1 LTPLPRDPTI
11 PRGPR
16 PEVLRMPIYEY
27 RCTSCGHTL
36 EVIQKFNDKPL
47 KKCTE
52 CSGALE
58 KLISRSAFQ
67 LKGGGWYNEGY
78 RGHGASSSTP
88 STPTP
93 STDSVAKSDKA
104 GGTKPDGG
112 KKPEGGK
119 KAAAGGCGSGGCGC
133 H

>member
-1 LTPLPRDPTI
+1 
-11 PRGPR
+11 
-16 PEVLRMPIYEY
+16 MPIYEY

-78 RGHGASSSTP
+78 GGHGGSSSSSSSSSSASP
-88 STPTP
+88 KSSSDSTGKPGKTN
-93 STDSVAKSDKA
+93 
-104 GGTKPDGG
+104 GT
-112 KKPEGGK
+112 KPEGGK
-119 KAAAGGCGSGGCGC
+119 KAAAAGCGSGGCGC

>member
-1 LTPLPRDPTI
+1 
-11 PRGPR
+11 
-16 PEVLRMPIYEY
+16 MPIYEY

-52 CSGALE
+52 CSGLLE

-78 RGHGASSSTP
+78 GGHGASSSTP
-88 STPTP
+88 STSTP
-93 STDSVAKSDKA
+93 STGSTAKSDKA
-104 GGTKPDGG
+104 SGTKSDKASGTKPDKANGT
-112 KKPEGGK
+112 KPEGGK

>member
-1 LTPLPRDPTI
+1 
-11 PRGPR
+11 
-16 PEVLRMPIYEY
+16 MPIYEY
-27 RCTSCGHTL
+27 RCKSCGHTL

-47 KKCTE
+47 KKCIE

-78 RGHGASSSTP
+78 GGQGKSSSTP
-88 STPTP
+88 SSSTPSSSTPTSSSP
-93 STDSVAKSDKA
+93 ESAPKPGKA
-104 GGTKPDGG
+104 SGT
-112 KKPEGGK
+112 KPEGGK
-119 KAAAGGCGSGGCGC
+119 KAAAGGCVSGGCGC

>member
-1 LTPLPRDPTI
+1 
-11 PRGPR
+11 
-16 PEVLRMPIYEY
+16 MPIYEY

-36 EVIQKFNDKPL
+36 EVIQRFNDKPL

-78 RGHGASSSTP
+78 GGQGKSSSTSSSP
-88 STPTP
+88 SSSSPASP
-93 STDSVAKSDKA
+93 AADAV
-104 GGTKPDGG
+104 TKPSKANGT
-112 KKPEGGK
+112 KPEGGK

>member
-1 LTPLPRDPTI
+1 
-11 PRGPR
+11 
-16 PEVLRMPIYEY
+16 MPIYEY
-27 RCTSCGHTL
+27 RCTSCGHML
-36 EVIQKFNDKPL
+36 EVLQKFDEKPL

-78 RGHGASSSTP
+78 GGGKSTSSTSSSP
-88 STPTP
+88 SSSSPG
-93 STDSVAKSDKA
+93 SSATDAA
-104 GGTKPDGG
+104 TKPG
-112 KKPEGGK
+112 KASGSSSEGGK

>member
-1 LTPLPRDPTI
+1 
-11 PRGPR
+11 
-16 PEVLRMPIYEY
+16 MPIYEY

-78 RGHGASSSTP
+78 GGGHSTSSSTP
-88 STPTP
+88 SKST
-93 STDSVAKSDKA
+93 STDSTA
-104 GGTKPDGG
+104 KPD
-112 KKPEGGK
+112 KPAATKPEGGK
-119 KAAAGGCGSGGCGC
+119 KAAAGGCGGGGCGC

>member
-1 LTPLPRDPTI
+1 
-11 PRGPR
+11 
-16 PEVLRMPIYEY
+16 MPIYEY
-27 RCTSCGHTL
+27 RCTACGHTL
-36 EVIQKFNDKPL
+36 EVIQKLNDKPL

-78 RGHGASSSTP
+78 GGTGTSGGSSSSSSSDT
-88 STPTP
+88 STK
-93 STDSVAKSDKA
+93 SGAKSGA
-104 GGTKPDGG
+104 KPGDS
-112 KKPEGGK
+112 KPEGGK
-119 KAAAGGCGSGGCGC
+119 KAAAGGCGSGCGC

>member
-1 LTPLPRDPTI
+1 
-11 PRGPR
+11 
-16 PEVLRMPIYEY
+16 MPIYEY
-27 RCTSCGHTL
+27 RCTSCGRTL
-36 EVIQKFNDKPL
+36 EVIQKFDDKPL

-67 LKGGGWYNEGY
+67 LRGGGWYNEGY
-78 RGHGASSSTP
+78 GSQGKSSSTP
-88 STPTP
+88 S
-93 STDSVAKSDKA
+93 STSSSSTESTSKTDKSA
-104 GGTKPDGG
+104 G

>member
-1 LTPLPRDPTI
+1 
-11 PRGPR
+11 
-16 PEVLRMPIYEY
+16 MPIYEY

-58 KLISRSAFQ
+58 KLISRTAFQ
-67 LKGGGWYNEGY
+67 LKGGGWFNEGY
-78 RGHGASSSTP
+78 GGGGSGSSSNSSSSNSSSSSGDTP
-88 STPTP
+88 S
-93 STDSVAKSDKA
+93 KS
-104 GGTKPDGG
+104 KP
-112 KKPEGGK
+112 GGK

>member
-1 LTPLPRDPTI
+1 
-11 PRGPR
+11 
-16 PEVLRMPIYEY
+16 MPIYEY

-36 EVIQKFNDKPL
+36 EVIQKINDKPL

-67 LKGGGWYNEGY
+67 LRGGGWYNEGY
-78 RGHGASSSTP
+78 GGQGKSSSSSPSSSSPTSSSTEP
-88 STPTP
+88 APKPGKTT
-93 STDSVAKSDKA
+93 
-104 GGTKPDGG
+104 GT
-112 KKPEGGK
+112 KPEGGK
-119 KAAAGGCGSGGCGC
+119 KAAAGGCGTGGCGC

>member
-1 LTPLPRDPTI
+1 
-11 PRGPR
+11 
-16 PEVLRMPIYEY
+16 MPIYEY

-78 RGHGASSSTP
+78 GGQGTSSTSSSSPTSSAP
-88 STPTP
+88 S
-93 STDSVAKSDKA
+93 SDSVAKPGKPNGS
-104 GGTKPDGG
+104 KPD
-112 KKPEGGK
+112 KGK

>member
-1 LTPLPRDPTI
+1 
-11 PRGPR
+11 
-16 PEVLRMPIYEY
+16 MPIYEY

-36 EVIQKFNDKPL
+36 EVIQKINDKPL

-67 LKGGGWYNEGY
+67 LRGGGWYNEGY
-78 RGHGASSSTP
+78 GGQGRSSSTSSSSSP
-88 STPTP
+88 S
-93 STDSVAKSDKA
+93 STESGSN
-104 GGTKPDGG
+104 GG
-112 KKPEGGK
+112 KTTDTKPEGGK

>member
-1 LTPLPRDPTI
+1 
-11 PRGPR
+11 
-16 PEVLRMPIYEY
+16 MPIYEY

-78 RGHGASSSTP
+78 GGQGKSSSSAPPASSSASSSTP
-88 STPTP
+88 PASSSTESTPKP
-93 STDSVAKSDKA
+93 GKA
-104 GGTKPDGG
+104 GGT
-112 KKPEGGK
+112 KPEGGK
-119 KAAAGGCGSGGCGC
+119 KAAAGGCGSGACGC

>member
-1 LTPLPRDPTI
+1 
-11 PRGPR
+11 
-16 PEVLRMPIYEY
+16 MPIYEY
-27 RCTSCGHTL
+27 RCKSCGHTL

-52 CSGALE
+52 CSGVLE
-58 KLISRSAFQ
+58 KLISNSAFQ

-78 RGHGASSSTP
+78 GGKGKSSASSSSSPAP
-88 STPTP
+88 SST
-93 STDSVAKSDKA
+93 STDSAGKA
-104 GGTKPDGG
+104 GGAKPDT
-112 KKPEGGK
+112 GK

>member
-1 LTPLPRDPTI
+1 
-11 PRGPR
+11 
-16 PEVLRMPIYEY
+16 MPIYEY

-52 CSGALE
+52 CTGALE

-67 LKGGGWYNEGY
+67 LRGGGWYNEGY
-78 RGHGASSSTP
+78 GGQGKSSSSTP
-88 STPTP
+88 SSSTP
-93 STDSVAKSDKA
+93 SSSTTESTSKPGKATD
-104 GGTKPDGG
+104 T
-112 KKPEGGK
+112 KPEGGK

>member
-1 LTPLPRDPTI
+1 
-11 PRGPR
+11 
-16 PEVLRMPIYEY
+16 MPIYEY

-67 LKGGGWYNEGY
+67 LRGGGWYSEGY
-78 RGHGASSSTP
+78 GGQGRPSSSTSSSAP
-88 STPTP
+88 SSP
-93 STDSVAKSDKA
+93 SESTSKSGKTTD
-104 GGTKPDGG
+104 T
-112 KKPEGGK
+112 KPEGGK

-133 H
+133 

>member
-1 LTPLPRDPTI
+1 
-11 PRGPR
+11 
-16 PEVLRMPIYEY
+16 MPIYEY
-27 RCTSCGHTL
+27 RCTSCGRTL
-36 EVIQKFNDKPL
+36 EVIQKFDDKPL
-47 KKCTE
+47 KKCTD

-67 LKGGGWYNEGY
+67 LRGGGWYNEGY
-78 RGHGASSSTP
+78 GSQGKSSSTP
-88 STPTP
+88 S
-93 STDSVAKSDKA
+93 STSSSSTESTSKSDKPA
-104 GGTKPDGG
+104 A

>member
-1 LTPLPRDPTI
+1 
-11 PRGPR
+11 
-16 PEVLRMPIYEY
+16 MPIYEY

-78 RGHGASSSTP
+78 GGQGGSSSSSSSSSSSTSP
-88 STPTP
+88 KTP
-93 STDSVAKSDKA
+93 SSDSA
-104 GGTKPDGG
+104 GKPGKTNGT
-112 KKPEGGK
+112 KPEGGK

>member
-1 LTPLPRDPTI
+1 
-11 PRGPR
+11 
-16 PEVLRMPIYEY
+16 MPIYEY

-36 EVIQKFNDKPL
+36 EVIQKYNDKPL

-67 LKGGGWYNEGY
+67 LRGGGWYNEGY
-78 RGHGASSSTP
+78 GGQNKSSSTP
-88 STPTP
+88 TSSTSE
-93 STDSVAKSDKA
+93 STSKPEKA
-104 GGTKPDGG
+104 GA

-119 KAAAGGCGSGGCGC
+119 KAAAGGCGTGGCGC

>member
-1 LTPLPRDPTI
+1 
-11 PRGPR
+11 
-16 PEVLRMPIYEY
+16 MPIYEY

-36 EVIQKFNDKPL
+36 EVIQKINDKPL

-78 RGHGASSSTP
+78 GGQGTSSSSP
-88 STPTP
+88 SSSSAP
-93 STDSVAKSDKA
+93 SEPA
-104 GGTKPDGG
+104 TKPD
-112 KKPEGGK
+112 KTTPTKPEGGK
-119 KAAAGGCGSGGCGC
+119 KAAAGGCGTGGCGC

>member
-1 LTPLPRDPTI
+1 
-11 PRGPR
+11 
-16 PEVLRMPIYEY
+16 MPIYEY

-36 EVIQKFNDKPL
+36 EVIQKFDDKPL

-67 LKGGGWYNEGY
+67 LKGGGWYSEGY
-78 RGHGASSSTP
+78 GAHGGASSSTESKP
-88 STPTP
+88 K
-93 STDSVAKSDKA
+93 ADKTT
-104 GGTKPDGG
+104 GT
-112 KKPEGGK
+112 KPEGGK

>member
-1 LTPLPRDPTI
+1 
-11 PRGPR
+11 
-16 PEVLRMPIYEY
+16 MPIYEY
-27 RCTSCGHTL
+27 RCTSCGTTL

-78 RGHGASSSTP
+78 GGGHGTSSSST
-88 STPTP
+88 SSSSSSSNDTTP
-93 STDSVAKSDKA
+93 KSGKA
-104 GGTKPDGG
+104 NGA
-112 KKPEGGK
+112 KPEGGK

>member
-1 LTPLPRDPTI
+1 
-11 PRGPR
+11 
-16 PEVLRMPIYEY
+16 MPIYEY

-67 LKGGGWYNEGY
+67 LRGGGWYNEGY
-78 RGHGASSSTP
+78 GGQGKSSSSPSTSSTP
-88 STPTP
+88 SSS
-93 STDSVAKSDKA
+93 STESTSKPGKA
-104 GGTKPDGG
+104 TDA
-112 KKPEGGK
+112 KPEGGK

>member
-1 LTPLPRDPTI
+1 
-11 PRGPR
+11 
-16 PEVLRMPIYEY
+16 MPIYEY

-36 EVIQKFNDKPL
+36 EVIQKFDDKPL

-67 LKGGGWYNEGY
+67 LKGGGWYSEGY
-78 RGHGASSSTP
+78 GAQSGTSSTESKP
-88 STPTP
+88 K
-93 STDSVAKSDKA
+93 ADKTT
-104 GGTKPDGG
+104 GT
-112 KKPEGGK
+112 KPEGGK

>member
-1 LTPLPRDPTI
+1 
-11 PRGPR
+11 
-16 PEVLRMPIYEY
+16 MPIYEY

-36 EVIQKFNDKPL
+36 EVIQKVNDKPL

-67 LKGGGWYNEGY
+67 LRGGGWYSEGY
-78 RGHGASSSTP
+78 GGGQGGSSFSST
-88 STPTP
+88 S
-93 STDSVAKSDKA
+93 STDPSPSSDKSD
-104 GGTKPDGG
+104 GSKPQ
-112 KKPEGGK
+112 KK
-119 KAAAGGCGSGGCGC
+119 KAAAGGCGTGGCGC